1 MMDYGLLAAILTV
14 LGAGMVAQCLWNGCE
29 LN

>member
-14 LGAGMVAQCLWNGCE
+14 LGAGMVAQCLWEGCE
-29 LN
+29 PH